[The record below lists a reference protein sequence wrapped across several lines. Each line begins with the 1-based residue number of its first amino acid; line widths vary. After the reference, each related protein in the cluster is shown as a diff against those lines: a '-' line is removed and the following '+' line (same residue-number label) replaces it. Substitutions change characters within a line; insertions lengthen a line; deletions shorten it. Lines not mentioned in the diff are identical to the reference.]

1 MIILDETYSEQY
13 RCIVKDLKRDAEG
26 KLMGDDFDDVFQ
38 NDIQAINIAIEAIED
53 SDNRVE
59 LYEKAFE
66 TVLNDYLAPE
76 LVKKIIREITLE
88 FCRRVSQTSNI

>member
-26 KLMGDDFDDVFQ
+26 NLMGDDFDDVFQ